1 MIRNPD
7 ARHVVRLFGKWYWWQ
22 RGGDGRL
29 TLQRAL
35 WVKEE
40 SGA

>member
-1 MIRNPD
+1 MIRD
-7 ARHVVRLFGKWYWWQ
+7 RDTRHVVRLFGKWYWWQ
-22 RGGDGRL
+22 RDADGRL

-35 WVKEE
+35 WIKEE